1 MTQSPAPLPPRESPA
16 TYTWFEAW
24 RAALTR
30 PSVATYTDLLLDPRA
45 SLVRAVAWLFVSA
58 LIAYLVGIAFQ
69 MLLFPSALTDIVRE
83 AGETAP
89 PGLEST
95 PGLLLELSLACTPF
109 IAAFAVASYLAGFG
123 LVHFVASAL
132 GSQGSYTQVVYA
144 HAAYIAPLG
153 MLTTLLGMV
162 PLVNCLT
169 LPLALYG
176 FGLQLHGLEGLY
188 TSQLGPGTCRARDP
202 GAARDARDG
211 CAHARPAGTRA
222 RTLDSILGECLLAV
236 AGTAA
241 SRRIRIRSALVL
253 RESDLEWHFVRGSG
267 PGGQNVNKVA
277 TSAQVR
283 FEARR
288 HLPPDV
294 FARLQ
299 RLAGRRLSQ
308 DGVLTITARA
318 ERTQERNRTQALGR
332 LVELLRGGCR
342 TPDPAHPHPPDRM
355 LPAPGGST
363 ASESAPAPRTGGAR

>member
-95 PGLLLELSLACTPF
+95 PGLLLGLSLACTPF

-132 GSQGSYTQVVYA
+132 GSEGSYTQVVYA

-176 FGLQLHGLEGLY
+176 FGLQLMALKASTRLSWGRVLAV
-188 TSQLGPGTCRARDP
+188 LGILVLLV
-202 GAARDARDG
+202 
-211 CAHARPAGTRA
+211 
-222 RTLDSILGECLLAV
+222 TLVTIVLTLGLLAPELE
-236 AGTAA
+236 
-241 SRRIRIRSALVL
+241 RWI
-253 RESDLEWHFVRGSG
+253 ESSGS
-267 PGGQNVNKVA
+267 
-277 TSAQVR
+277 
-283 FEARR
+283 
-288 HLPPDV
+288 V
-294 FARLQ
+294 F
-299 RLAGRRLSQ
+299 
-308 DGVLTITARA
+308 
-318 ERTQERNRTQALGR
+318 
-332 LVELLRGGCR
+332 
-342 TPDPAHPHPPDRM
+342 
-355 LPAPGGST
+355 
-363 ASESAPAPRTGGAR
+363 